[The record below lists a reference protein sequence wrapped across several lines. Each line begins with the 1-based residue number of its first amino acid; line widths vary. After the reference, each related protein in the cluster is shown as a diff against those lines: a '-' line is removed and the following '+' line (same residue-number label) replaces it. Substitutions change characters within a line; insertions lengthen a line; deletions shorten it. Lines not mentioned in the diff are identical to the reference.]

1 MKRFAIYAVSAL
13 GTVLLSGWLL
23 GLIFRSPPER
33 RAIWVSAAVA
43 YGVQLLSWAILQL
56 SAKFNVFAGRGI
68 GALIRMAT
76 LAVYALAIVKA
87 HGLPATAA
95 LISLAVFLF
104 LCTLVES
111 LLLTT

>member
-1 MKRFAIYAVSAL
+1 MSAL
-13 GTVLLSGWLL
+13 GTVLMSGWLL
-23 GLIFRSPPER
+23 GLLFRSPPDR

-43 YGVQLLSWAILQL
+43 YGVQLLSWAILQI
-56 SAKFNVFAGRGI
+56 SASYNLFAGRGI
-68 GALIRMAT
+68 GVLLRLAT

-111 LLLTT
+111 LLLPT